1 MINEL
6 EYITEREGVS
16 YALKADKNMKER
28 NVWHLASV
36 GGNEMPPVSAMG
48 EESHGVAGRSYNGL
62 NVEGRE
68 IEATLYA
75 DGYDAA
81 GLQRLLSEVPFL
93 VSTDDD
99 ALGYLRLTNAAG
111 VASRI
116 PAKCVGLTPEKY
128 YRRSAQCLAV
138 FDCPFPY
145 FESDVLHSMPLFAV
159 EGGKEY
165 PIDEGLER
173 PYTFGDIAA
182 NAEGETDQTVV
193 CFNEGDAAAP
203 CTFKLFGAGLERV
216 EITNQTTGVAIIV
229 EGMNVGGIEICT
241 DENDLY
247 AVFDD
252 GSDASA
258 YVSLVNMI
266 SDFKLK
272 SGANVINVKM
282 TASSVTAAGTCI
294 EWRGRF
300 TSWL

>member
-16 YALKADKNMKER
+16 YALKADKNMKEK

-36 GGNEMPPVSAMG
+36 RGNEMPPVSAMG
-48 EESHGVAGRSYNGL
+48 EESHGLAGRSYNGL

-68 IEATLYA
+68 IEASLYA

-81 GLQRLLSEVPFL
+81 GVQGLLSRVPFL

-111 VASRI
+111 VAARI

-128 YRRSAQCLAV
+128 YRRSAQVTAV

-145 FESDVLHSMPLFAV
+145 FESDVLHSTPLFAV

-165 PIDEGLER
+165 PIGEGLER
-173 PYTFGDIAA
+173 PYTFGSISA
-182 NAEGETDQTVV
+182 GGSDQTVV
-193 CFNEGDAAAP
+193 CFNEGDAVAP
-203 CTFKLFGAGLERV
+203 CTIKLFGAGLERV
-216 EITNQTTGVAIIV
+216 EITNVTTGAAIIV

-241 DENDLY
+241 DENNLY

-252 GSDASA
+252 GNDATA
-258 YVSLVNMI
+258 YVSQFSNI
-266 SDFKLK
+266 ADFKLK
-272 SGANVINVKM
+272 SGANTINVKM
-282 TASSVTAAGTCI
+282 TASSVTAAGTTI

-300 TSWL
+300 TTWL